1 MDDNKVWKEIDSR
14 VEDKKHPQDDP
25 NNIYD
30 WSNKWLMQ
38 LRPDKLIHM
47 DTGATMENPQHE
59 YTVGGMM
66 VQHSQCEKDLGVE
79 IDRNLSFKSHIENK
93 TKKANM
99 TAGWIKRLI
108 MFLNVVTFRLLHMSL
123 VRTHLEYA
131 VSIWGPHN
139 STQICQMEAVQERA
153 SKMVSQIRGRPYPD
167 RLRSLDMPTLRYEE
181 DHTQTDYD
189 L

>member
-123 VRTHLEYA
+123 VKTHLEYA
-131 VSIWGPHN
+131 SG
-139 STQICQMEAVQERA
+139 
-153 SKMVSQIRGRPYPD
+153 GRITVHRYV
-167 RLRSLDMPTLRYEE
+167 RWKQYKREQARWYRRYEE